1 MKNANHITQVL
12 IDGPSILRR
21 AISLDTVVL
30 TPIILPGLP
39 RACKAG
45 ACKAAWE
52 KAGIDAKWAE
62 SAWAKKIAQKERRRA
77 LTDFE
82 RFKVLRLRKQERFAT
97 RVAQAKVVKA
107 SA

>member
-1 MKNANHITQVL
+1 MIRQ
-12 IDGPSILRR
+12 
-21 AISLDTVVL
+21 AIALDRVVL
-30 TPIILPGLP
+30 SPLVISKLP
-39 RACKAG
+39 RGAKAG

-52 KAGIDAKWAE
+52 KAAIDAKWAE
-62 SAWAKKIAQKERRRA
+62 SAWAKKIAQRERRRA

-97 RVAQAKVVKA
+97 RVAAVKVKA